1 MAFSALLFAQL
12 FADVEPGSVDP
23 TSEERSAHT
32 LRGYDLACVQSMETC
47 WCVHRVLDALAPNLA
62 VSDLLSTHRQLQL
75 SPTYLIAAEAS
86 SKRKTTLTADLD
98 EGDH

>member
-23 TSEERSAHT
+23 TSEERSAHA

-47 WCVHRVLDALAPNLA
+47 WCVHRVLDALA

-75 SPTYLIAAEAS
+75 SPTHLIAAEAS